1 MLLLCCFF
9 YFFFFISGFFILF
22 FSIQQIKPIIKNA
35 RVSRNTRLKKII
47 EFKAG
52 VQQKTKNKKNC
63 FCYTKLESWTI
74 RINNEFA
81 EMISRELKYTDE
93 ILKYFLQESHPM
105 WGEEYKILFS
115 TQLYKQK
122 FILFIEQCACDN
134 GIIISCKYQKE
145 EKKKKSGVLVLREN
159 QLPSV
164 SENVYYN
171 FPMTSRINISKNQ
184 SLIKIIRE

>member
-22 FSIQQIKPIIKNA
+22 FFNPTNKTYNQERKSLAQYKIEKN
-35 RVSRNTRLKKII
+35 I

-63 FCYTKLESWTI
+63 FCYTKLESWII

-93 ILKYFLQESHPM
+93 ILKYFLQESHPYTM
-105 WGEEYKILFS
+105 WGEEYKLLFS

-145 EKKKKSGVLVLREN
+145 EKKKKVGYLFCAR
-159 QLPSV
+159 
-164 SENVYYN
+164 
-171 FPMTSRINISKNQ
+171 TSYHQFQRTY
-184 SLIKIIRE
+184 IIIFQWRHE